1 MGREKLLHHPLSSGW
16 VALER
21 EVAADGVRLH
31 FLAELGLDE
40 TVDEA
45 FEQIVL
51 GFSDT
56 ESSWLWPVEYEWSP
70 DKAAGRMQE
79 GSLVRMTYTVPRF
92 DRREIPASPVTYVY
106 CLARYRPEERLLE
119 YRTHDHPL
127 QGGAVVR
134 VLPGSNGGSVISWVG
149 HYLQSE
155 AGSAVVQSML
165 QFLPLVFVTM
175 DEHARA
181 RRERR
186 RAVDGSPLT

>member
-31 FLAELGLDE
+31 FLAELRLDE
-40 TVDEA
+40 TVDDA
-45 FEQIVL
+45 FEQVVL

-56 ESSWLWPVEYEWSP
+56 ESSWLWPIEYERCP
-70 DKAAGRMQE
+70 DKVAGRIQE
-79 GSLVRMTYTVPRF
+79 GALVRMTYTVPRF
-92 DRREIPASPVTYVY
+92 DRPEIPASPVTYVY
-106 CLARYRPEERLLE
+106 CLARYRPAEHLLE

-127 QGGAVVR
+127 EGGAVVR
-134 VLPGSNGGSVISWVG
+134 VLPLTSGGSVISWVG

-165 QFLPLVFVTM
+165 QFLPLVFATM
-175 DEHARA
+175 DDHARA
-181 RRERR
+181 RRECG
-186 RAVDGSPLT
+186 RAGAGVPLT